1 MAVLRVKTFS
11 GLLFEFIFD
20 FNIFLISLIL
30 MILDR
35 RVDAEKRA

>member
-11 GLLFEFIFD
+11 GLLFEFTFD
-20 FNIFLISLIL
+20 FSVFLISLIF
-30 MILDR
+30 MIFDR

>member
-11 GLLFEFIFD
+11 GLLFESIFD
-20 FNIFLISLIL
+20 FNVFLISLTP

-35 RVDAEKRA
+35 RVDVEKKT